1 MTRDEMIQKL
11 HEGVCIVTF
20 KKADGSERVMKCTL
34 VEDVLPPATK
44 EDPLSQ
50 KKIRA
55 VNEEVVPVWDVER
68 NGWRSFR
75 VDSVVDFR

>member
-1 MTRDEMIQKL
+1 MTRNEMVEKL

-20 KKADGSERVMKCTL
+20 KKSDGGERVMKCTL
-34 VEDVLPPATK
+34 VEDMLPSATK

-55 VNEEVVPVWDVER
+55 VSEEVVPVWDVEK

-75 VDSVVDFR
+75 VDSVIDFR